1 MKALID
7 VWKYWRAARPL
18 KGTAFEHR
26 FVLRMRNRALARL
39 AREIRATE
47 KKLNKPH
54 RYQPRLGCVQY
65 MGEAK

>member
-1 MKALID
+1 MKDLIEL
-7 VWKYWRAARPL
+7 WKFWCAAKPL
-18 KGTAFEHR
+18 RGSAFEHR

-47 KKLNKPH
+47 TKLNKPH

-65 MGEAK
+65 MGAEK